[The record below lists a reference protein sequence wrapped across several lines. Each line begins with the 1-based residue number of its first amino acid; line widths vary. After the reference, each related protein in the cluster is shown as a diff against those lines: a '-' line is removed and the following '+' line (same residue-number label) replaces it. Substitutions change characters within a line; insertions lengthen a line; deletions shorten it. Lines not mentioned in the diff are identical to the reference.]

1 MKKVTLRI
9 ENLRESLIRDLD
21 EELSIGR
28 TPQAQVVLDDD
39 GLSRINTTIFRDGED
54 VLIVDENSTNGTFI
68 NGEQISGAPKRLKD
82 GDEIT
87 IGNHTKIFVEIRD
100 AQSSY
105 EPVSSVSNPK
115 TPPKDK
121 KETLIIASPP
131 EKTTIPTILIAAIA
145 ATFLIIITAIAAIL
159 LIPNSDDKPGN
170 TKNSTPIV
178 INSDLIIPK
187 RVIDPL
193 GGQDPDE
200 LDDFIASWETEEDPL
215 KAEDIEEIKTTT
227 STSTGAAPPPPDL
240 DLRVTPDFW
249 KRQMDK
255 ANARPGPDEALRQPP
270 EMGGGVRK
278 QSAKLQE
285 MMTQQGYKQPMDF
298 ADLAELRLKGTVIEL
313 PIATNYYVLDVGGSA
328 TDEVFKSFDWDIG
341 FTPLMPGSPKYE
353 ILKRLADN
361 FDGEKY
367 DLNVPADRKKMRMRL
382 LRMYN
387 PNSRLILKTICEA
400 FAQKFNAPLRISS
413 LIRSMDYQISLNK
426 TNGNSFRAGKG
437 SFPPHTSGCAFDL
450 PRRTLSGSAQNFMME
465 QLAHLEQT
473 KNGDAIIEGNVNA
486 CFHSFIYPDG
496 RPPGE
501 GAAVSKPPSSTPSP
515 NKPPSPKP
523 SVGKNK

>member
-9 ENLRESLIRDLD
+9 ENLRESLTRDLD

-121 KETLIIASPP
+121 KETPIIASPP

-193 GGQDPDE
+193 GGVFGFE
-200 LDDFIASWETEEDPL
+200 
-215 KAEDIEEIKTTT
+215 
-227 STSTGAAPPPPDL
+227 
-240 DLRVTPDFW
+240 
-249 KRQMDK
+249 
-255 ANARPGPDEALRQPP
+255 
-270 EMGGGVRK
+270 
-278 QSAKLQE
+278 
-285 MMTQQGYKQPMDF
+285 
-298 ADLAELRLKGTVIEL
+298 
-313 PIATNYYVLDVGGSA
+313 
-328 TDEVFKSFDWDIG
+328 TDE
-341 FTPLMPGSPKYE
+341 TGS
-353 ILKRLADN
+353 
-361 FDGEKY
+361 
-367 DLNVPADRKKMRMRL
+367 
-382 LRMYN
+382 
-387 PNSRLILKTICEA
+387 
-400 FAQKFNAPLRISS
+400 
-413 LIRSMDYQISLNK
+413 
-426 TNGNSFRAGKG
+426 
-437 SFPPHTSGCAFDL
+437 
-450 PRRTLSGSAQNFMME
+450 
-465 QLAHLEQT
+465 
-473 KNGDAIIEGNVNA
+473 
-486 CFHSFIYPDG
+486 
-496 RPPGE
+496 
-501 GAAVSKPPSSTPSP
+501 
-515 NKPPSPKP
+515 
-523 SVGKNK
+523 